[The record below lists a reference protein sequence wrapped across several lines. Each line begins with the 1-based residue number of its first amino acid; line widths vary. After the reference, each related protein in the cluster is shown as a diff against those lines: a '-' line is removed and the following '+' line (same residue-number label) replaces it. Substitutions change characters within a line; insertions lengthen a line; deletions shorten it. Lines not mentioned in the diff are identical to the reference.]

1 MTDKA
6 ACPCHVPRSHPAY
19 IRSLKTEKGQSLQFD
34 RANTAAASGQP
45 SKFTR
50 LRNLLSSPELAFL
63 MEAHSGLSAKIV
75 EEAGFEGIWAS
86 GLSMSASLGVRDNNE
101 LSFSQVL
108 DMLEYMSDA
117 SSLPILVD
125 GDTGYGNFNNFRRF
139 VRKLCQIDVAG
150 VCIEDKIFPK
160 TNSFLGE
167 NQPLADIDEFCGKIK
182 AGKDTQ
188 THPDFQVVARVEAL
202 IAGRGIEEALAR
214 AHAYAEAG
222 ADAIV
227 MHSKK
232 SSPDEILDFCRQWD
246 NTVPVILI
254 PTKYY
259 RTPTDRFREAG
270 ASMVIWAN
278 HNLRASIKA
287 MRETCA
293 RLKRDETLV
302 GVEDEVAVLGDVFAL
317 AGADEL
323 EQAEKRYLAARS
335 PSSAVI
341 LAATRGS
348 ELGDLTLDRPKCM
361 VPVRGASLLG
371 RQVEALKSRGVS
383 DFRVVVG
390 YRADAVDIEGISKVE
405 NPDHETTGEAYSLAL
420 GLADVSGDAIVA
432 FGDIVYRPSLLAM
445 LEDRDEDIVLL
456 VDPAAATEGR
466 DLVRAS
472 RPDGDVLDSAGEE
485 PLLTGFGKGEDGR
498 AADGAFIG
506 LMRTSAA
513 GTRKVRAVLE
523 AMRQEGSLAGAELGA
538 ALSRLAE
545 SGERIAVVYVRGDW
559 HNINDL
565 MDLAQARDEV

>member
-1 MTDKA
+1 LHSDGSIDERA
-6 ACPCHVPRSHPAY
+6 AR
-19 IRSLKTEKGQSLQFD
+19 
-34 RANTAAASGQP
+34 P

-50 LRNLLSSPELAFL
+50 LRDMLARPELAFL

-117 SSLPILVD
+117 ADLPILVD

-139 VRKLCQIDVAG
+139 VRKLCQRDIAG

-167 NQPLADIDEFCGKIK
+167 NQPLADIEEFCGKIK

-188 THPDFQVVARVEAL
+188 THPDFQVVARIEAL
-202 IAGRGIEEALAR
+202 IAGRGVDEALKR

-227 MHSKK
+227 IHSKK
-232 SSPDEILDFCRQWD
+232 STADEILDFCRQWD
-246 NTVPVILI
+246 NRAPVILI

-293 RLKRDETLV
+293 TLKRDETLIE
-302 GVEDEVAVLGDVFAL
+302 VEDEVAVLGDVFAL
-317 AGADEL
+317 AGSEEL
-323 EQAEKRYLAARS
+323 ERAEKRYLSAGS

-341 LAATRGS
+341 LAATRGARLG
-348 ELGDLTLDRPKCM
+348 ELTAEQPKCM
-361 VPVRGASLLG
+361 VPIRGKSLLG
-371 RQVEALKSRGVS
+371 RQVEALSQHGVG
-383 DFRVVVG
+383 DVRVVVG
-390 YRADAVDIEGISKVE
+390 YRGDAVAAPGIVKLE
-405 NPDHETTGEAYSLAL
+405 NAAYETTGEARSLAI
-420 GLADVSGDAIVA
+420 GLDGVAGDAVVS
-432 FGDIVYRPSLLAM
+432 FGDIVYRPFFLSLM
-445 LEDRDEDIVLL
+445 EGRDEDIVLL
-456 VDPAAATEGR
+456 VDAKGAGDNGR
-466 DLVRAS
+466 DAVLAS
-472 RPDGDVLDSAGEE
+472 HPDGDEVEIDGVE
-485 PLLTGFGKGEDGR
+485 PTLQRFL
-498 AADGAFIG
+498 ADGDVAQGHGEWIG
-506 LMRTSAA
+506 LLRASAA
-513 GTRKVRAVLE
+513 GTDKLRNALAE
-523 AMRQEGSLAGAELGA
+523 MATEGSLDTADVGSVLT
-538 ALSRLAE
+538 RLA
-545 SGERIAVVYVRGDW
+545 SAGERIAVVYVRGYW
-559 HNINDL
+559 RNVNDL
-565 MDLAQARDEV
+565 MDLAQARDQV